1 MVFSKENVTDNFAWK
16 FVSGVISLD
25 EFALHISVDVVYF
38 MNMEDIFQEGNTSS
52 ILIFFNFSCA
62 EHTFTISHLV

>member
-1 MVFSKENVTDNFAWK
+1 MVFSKETEAGNFAWK

-38 MNMEDIFQEGNTSS
+38 MNMEDVCQKGNTSS
-52 ILIFFNFSCA
+52 IPFF
-62 EHTFTISHLV
+62 